1 MITGDNATTA
11 AAVSASVGIP
21 LSHMFAGMSPEGK
34 EAKMRELKE
43 ERRAKTTGD
52 EGEGGAVKKHGKV
65 AFLGD
70 GTNDSIALASADVGI
85 AMASGTDIAVGA
97 GDLVLCTN
105 NLCAIITAIDLSK
118 TTMRR
123 IYLNYFWALIYN
135 IILMPIS
142 AGVLVPANFKLSPMA
157 SGGAMTLSSL
167 SIVVSS
173 LLLALYK
180 PPLQHME
187 DEKEKS

>member
-43 ERRAKTTGD
+43 ERRAKTPGD
-52 EGEGGAVKKHGKV
+52 DGAGGAVKKHGKV

-97 GDLVLCTN
+97 GDFGAVLRSN
-105 NLCAIITAIDLSK
+105 D
-118 TTMRR
+118 
-123 IYLNYFWALIYN
+123 
-135 IILMPIS
+135 
-142 AGVLVPANFKLSPMA
+142 VLGAVGGCDGSSTVPP
-157 SGGAMTLSSL
+157 
-167 SIVVSS
+167 
-173 LLLALYK
+173 
-180 PPLQHME
+180 
-187 DEKEKS
+187 D